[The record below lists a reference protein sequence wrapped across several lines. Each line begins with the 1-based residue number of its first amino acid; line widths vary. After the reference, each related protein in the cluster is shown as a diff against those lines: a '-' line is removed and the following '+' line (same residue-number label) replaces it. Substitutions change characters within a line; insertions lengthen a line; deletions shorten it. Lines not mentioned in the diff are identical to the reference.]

1 MLSIK
6 SIEGTIHV
14 KVTIH
19 LQKCIERFEKEL
31 PFKILSYSEF
41 NREVIAFT
49 RNYMIEKIAEYGESL
64 PDVME
69 FELLPIADN
78 SPTLLPVLQIDMSV
92 ENFEVEILD
101 ELKIEIVNKSEK
113 NLIDE
118 FFDDKILHLLTQRI
132 VQAERRKAA

>member
-1 MLSIK
+1 M
-6 SIEGTIHV
+6 
-14 KVTIH
+14 TIH
-19 LQKCIERFEKEL
+19 LQKCIDKFEKEL

-49 RNYMIEKIAEYGESL
+49 RNYMIEKIAGYGESL
-64 PDVME
+64 PEVME
-69 FELLPIADN
+69 FDLLPIAEN
-78 SPTLLPVLQIDMSV
+78 SPTLLPILQVDMSI
-92 ENFEVEILD
+92 EDFEVKNLD
-101 ELKIEIVNKSEK
+101 ELKMEIRDKSEK

>member
-1 MLSIK
+1 MSTK
-6 SIEGTIHV
+6 STEGKIHV

-19 LQKCIERFEKEL
+19 LQKCIDKFEKEL
-31 PFKILSYSEF
+31 PFKILNYSEF

-49 RNYMIEKIAEYGESL
+49 RNYMIEKIATYGTSL
-64 PDVME
+64 PEVME
-69 FELLPIADN
+69 FDLLPIADN
-78 SPTLLPVLQIDMSV
+78 SPTLLPILQVDMSI
-92 ENFEVEILD
+92 EDFEVNNLD
-101 ELKIEIVNKSEK
+101 ELKMEIRDKSEK